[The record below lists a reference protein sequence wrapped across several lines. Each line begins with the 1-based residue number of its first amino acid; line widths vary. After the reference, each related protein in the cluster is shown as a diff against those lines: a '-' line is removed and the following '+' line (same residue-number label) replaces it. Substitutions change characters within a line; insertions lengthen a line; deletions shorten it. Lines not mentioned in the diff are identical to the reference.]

1 MEVYILDFEA
11 RVNEYYGKLN
21 ENDKEVISYI
31 IDNKTSIVDMTITEL
46 AQSSLTSKS
55 SILRLT
61 KKLGYSGYSEFKF
74 NLRNQLNKGK
84 QITEVM
90 NFVEL
95 QNNDIEETK
104 KLFNQIDL
112 EPILEKMH
120 SSDRIFCYGT
130 GWGQRTALTN
140 LIRSLVQFNKYPM
153 LLSSLSELEM
163 TTKFMTEDDLFI
175 AVSLSGDIKEA
186 EQAMRGLVFRD
197 IPILSITEL
206 RNNEYASLATYNLY
220 YSINS
225 IPYKEEEVTS
235 LLPLYVTTDLLFRNY
250 VEYVMEKNK

>member
-1 MEVYILDFEA
+1 MNFEA
-11 RVNEYYGKLN
+11 RVNEYYNDLN
-21 ENDKEVISYI
+21 DNDKEIISYI
-31 IDNKTSIVDMTITEL
+31 IENKKDIVDMTITEL

-55 SILRLT
+55 SVLRLT
-61 KKLGYSGYSEFKF
+61 KKLGFSGYSEFKY
-74 NLRNQLNKGK
+74 NLRNQLNKNSQMHK
-84 QITEVM
+84 TMSFAEMQD
-90 NFVEL
+90 
-95 QNNDIEETK
+95 NDIEETK

-112 EPILEKMH
+112 GPILEKIH
-120 SSDRIFCYGT
+120 TSKRIFCYGT
-130 GWGQRTALTN
+130 GWGQRTVLTN
-140 LIRSLVQFNKYPM
+140 FTRSLVQFDKYPM

-220 YSINS
+220 YSVNS
-225 IPYKEEEVTS
+225 ILYNEEEVTS
-235 LLPLYVTTDLLFRNY
+235 LLPLYVTTDLLFRKY
-250 VEYVMEKNK
+250 VEFVTEKK

>member
-1 MEVYILDFEA
+1 MIL
-11 RVNEYYGKLN
+11 
-21 ENDKEVISYI
+21 
-31 IDNKTSIVDMTITEL
+31 
-46 AQSSLTSKS
+46 
-55 SILRLT
+55 
-61 KKLGYSGYSEFKF
+61 KKP
-74 NLRNQLNKGK
+74 
-84 QITEVM
+84 
-90 NFVEL
+90 
-95 QNNDIEETK
+95 K

-112 EPILEKMH
+112 GSILEKIH
-120 SSDRIFCYGT
+120 TSKRIFCYGT

-220 YSINS
+220 YSVNS
-225 IPYKEEEVTS
+225 ILYNEEEVTS
-235 LLPLYVTTDLLFRNY
+235 LLPLYVTTDLLFRKY
-250 VEYVMEKNK
+250 VEFVTEKK